1 MQIRH
6 RVNVSASEYN
16 EQKLCEKAELKQCPL
31 HPEGGCGM
39 RRHGSY
45 TRKWPIELEIPCWYC
60 RKGHTLISLLP
71 DFLPSRLSGTLKEVE
86 EVVLEAQKHP
96 SLESASEAIRPDIEL
111 PGALRWLRR
120 RLHYVIDIL
129 TIARG
134 ILPQFG
140 FKNLQQLQQDFKVDF
155 VLPHLRQIL
164 EKHLHALPHIIG
176 LIPPRLEAV
185 KD

>member
-1 MQIRH
+1 MVCADATIIH
-6 RVNVSASEYN
+6 ENGV
-16 EQKLCEKAELKQCPL
+16 K
-31 HPEGGCGM
+31 
-39 RRHGSY
+39 
-45 TRKWPIELEIPCWYC
+45 RKIPCWYC

-71 DFLPSRLSGTLKEVE
+71 DFLYSRLPGTLKEVE
-86 EVVLEAQKHP
+86 EVIEAQKHP

-140 FKNLQQLQQDFKVDF
+140 FKNLQQLQQAFKVDF
-155 VLPHLRQIL
+155 VLPRLRQIL
-164 EKHLHALPHIIG
+164 EKQLSAKISRHLSLLRAHG
-176 LIPPRLEAV
+176 LIRKLPRQHRYQLTLKGVKLTNMLNAILSASTENLLEIAA
-185 KD
+185 